1 MKPPI
6 KTPYYPAGFSLAA
19 EALGARYFP
28 PGKGTNILGLTT
40 STNLTLTLEGG
51 GLVQDITNRIAL
63 AANSHV
69 TPVSGPKLSLTF
81 TPSTGGFRGSVVN
94 PAAPKP
100 VSFGGV
106 LLQGRGFG
114 SGFFLGTSG
123 SGEVRLEP

>member
-1 MKPPI
+1 MANYWMNVLREVKWRCV
-6 KTPYYPAGFSLAA
+6 
-19 EALGARYFP
+19 GARFVP
-28 PGKGTNILGLTT
+28 PLQ
-40 STNLTLTLEGG
+40 GG
-51 GLVQDITNRIAL
+51 GLAQGITNRIAL

-94 PAAPKP
+94 PAASKP